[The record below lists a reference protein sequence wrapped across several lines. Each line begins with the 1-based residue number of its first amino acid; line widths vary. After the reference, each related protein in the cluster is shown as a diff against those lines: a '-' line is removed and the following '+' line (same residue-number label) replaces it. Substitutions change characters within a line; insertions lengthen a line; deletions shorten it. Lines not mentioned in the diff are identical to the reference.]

1 MDSFELIPPSHLNSF
16 AIRWNIKL
24 HKSII
29 YVLLFLKYRILICNC
44 SIKLHNYNIVI
55 PKSIIIY
62 ISITSNISN
71 NQTFRQILL

>member
-1 MDSFELIPPSHLNSF
+1 MDFFFNSTIASQF
-16 AIRWNIKL
+16 IRN
-24 HKSII
+24 S
-29 YVLLFLKYRILICNC
+29 LKYKITQIYHLRFIIFKI
-44 SIKLHNYNIVI
+44 SYKLHNYNIVI